1 MIRSSRK
8 RGNPLDMDNKGEKEK
23 GKKKRQEPEQEP
35 ENQQEQQEDEIDR
48 MEADEERCRQEGED
62 LCQEMYERM
71 REEEDEEE
79 DEISHNEEDRPTSD
93 SSVVTPAVN
102 RKREEL
108 HDRLC
113 PPTKAMTSELW
124 KYFRKWK
131 KSEILKNPELK
142 LTAVCLVCLELD
154 LENNPEKCTVNM
166 PKDGS
171 TCRLQAHL
179 FHNHRDIAASD
190 FMSYCMEWMV
200 MTYQPFNTC
209 VDPYF
214 RKMVYS
220 LNPKAKQMTIE
231 SAHMRKMFCI
241 YYHNCCQSIF
251 LKIVVCFLLL

>member
-1 MIRSSRK
+1 MIRISRK
-8 RGNPLDMDNKGEKEK
+8 RGNPFEKEK
-23 GKKKRQEPEQEP
+23 EAKKRQEPEQEP
-35 ENQQEQQEDEIDR
+35 EKQQQQDEIDR
-48 MEADEERCRQEGED
+48 MEADEERCRHEGED
-62 LCQEMYERM
+62 LCQERM

-79 DEISHNEEDRPTSD
+79 DEVSHDEEDRLISD
-93 SSVVTPAVN
+93 SSVVTPLVS
-102 RKREEL
+102 RQREEL

-113 PPTKAMTSELW
+113 SPTKAMTSELW

-154 LENNPEKCTVNM
+154 LENNPENCTVNM

-171 TCRLQAHL
+171 TCRLKAHL